1 MAGAELELT
10 VAKRVVDESMLPKRP
25 FLYRL
30 GKRSRRHFDRFIAR
44 SSLISTEPVID
55 PAELAWTSDL
65 EREWRTI
72 RAELEVLLGDL
83 KAVPPLRVM
92 SPDHGRIAQHD
103 LWKAFFL
110 YGYGYKI
117 EANCAR
123 CPKTTAI
130 VERIPDLNSAF
141 FSILLPGTR
150 IESHIGPTKG
160 LVTCHLGLM
169 VPEEDACTMHLHDR
183 EVGWQE
189 GKCLVFDDTYRHE
202 VTHRGNSPRVVLLI
216 QVKRP
221 LRAPG
226 RQIASFFLGG
236 LRRSPFVQEA
246 RRNMAAWENAMAAA
260 DSRVD

>member
-1 MAGAELELT
+1 MGGAELELAAMT
-10 VAKRVVDESMLPKRP
+10 PAADESMLPKRP
-25 FLYRL
+25 LLYRL
-30 GKRSRRHFDRFIAR
+30 GKRARPYFDRLIAR
-44 SSLISTEPVID
+44 SSIVGTEPVLD
-55 PAELAWTSDL
+55 PAEFRWTADL
-65 EREWRTI
+65 EKEWRTI
-72 RAELEVLLGDL
+72 RAELEDLVGDL
-83 KAVPPLRVM
+83 QAVPPLRVM
-92 SPDHGRIAQHD
+92 SPDHARIAQHD

-110 YGYGYKI
+110 YGYGYKV

-130 VERIPDLNSAF
+130 IERIPELNSAF

-169 VPEEDACTMHLHDR
+169 VPEQDACIMHLHDR

-202 VTHRGNSPRVVLLI
+202 VTHRGDSPRVVLLV

-226 RQIASFFLGG
+226 RQIANFFLGG

-246 RRNMAAWENAMAAA
+246 RRNMAAWENAMSAA
-260 DSRVD
+260 DTRVN